1 MLIAYNGCTDVE
13 CIVDAQMLLS
23 IILGIDFVQ
32 PHENRLTLAWMTV
45 CLIKAMMF
53 LAMTGFSSVIS
64 F

>member
-23 IILGIDFVQ
+23 IILDIDVVQ
-32 PHENRLTLAWMTV
+32 PHENRLMLAWMTV